1 MNDVRQWIY
10 GAIIGLLACI
20 GLMLSIVYVSA
31 CGLTL
36 TCNQALPLVVRT
48 PIPTLIPA
56 AHVEDIGSDDTA
68 EFNGC
73 LVPAQDL
80 IGAWVA
86 AESPE
91 SEPFPFT
98 DANGNPCEGT
108 FATDVQHLFVDNNVW
123 YVGQLGCTS
132 CHNAD
137 LTDRSA
143 GLDLSSFEGVLAGSN
158 RSYEGASGNTIFGD
172 GDWEASSLH
181 TVLVD
186 QGFVPEG
193 HSPDAEPLA
202 PVLIY
207 AGQHVEEAAPTATS
221 RRSS

>member
-1 MNDVRQWIY
+1 MNDVRQWIF

-36 TCNQALPLVVRT
+36 TCVQAAPLVVRT

-56 AHVEDIGSDDTA
+56 AHAQDIGSNDST
-68 EFNGC
+68 EFDQC
-73 LVPAQDL
+73 LVAAQDL

-86 AESPE
+86 ADSPE
-91 SEPFPFT
+91 SETFPFA
-98 DANGNPCEGT
+98 DVNGKPCNGT
-108 FATDVQHLFVDNNVW
+108 FSGDIQHLFVDNSVW
-123 YVGQLGCTS
+123 FPGQLGCAS

-137 LTDRSA
+137 LTERSG
-143 GLDLSSFEGVLAGSN
+143 GLDLSSYAGVLAGSK
-158 RSYEGASGNTIFGD
+158 RSSEGASGATILGD
-172 GDWEASSLH
+172 GDWQSSSLH
-181 TVLVD
+181 AVLMD

-207 AGQHVEEAAPTATS
+207 AGQHVEETVPTPTTTP
-221 RRSS
+221 